1 MKKQVNGN
9 TEGIRTTVLTRI
21 AAIYDLKMAAGEFAS
36 HALVDELAALT
47 GLIRREISVY
57 IGRDGAVEDVSI
69 GDSGKVNMPNMRLV
83 RNADRLSGVRCVH
96 THPSGDGRLSGVDL
110 GTLRSMRLDAMA
122 ALGVNEAGEATSFYA
137 AFLGEM
143 REEEREVLVAGAA
156 QALPPAAAPA
166 DG

>member
-1 MKKQVNGN
+1 
-9 TEGIRTTVLTRI
+9 
-21 AAIYDLKMAAGEFAS
+21 MAAGEFAS

-122 ALGVNEAGEATSFYA
+122 ALGVNEAGEARHFMQPSWA
-137 AFLGEM
+137 RCGRRSARCLWLG
-143 REEEREVLVAGAA
+143 RSGLTACRSAS
-156 QALPPAAAPA
+156 
-166 DG
+166 

>member
-21 AAIYDLKMAAGEFAS
+21 AAVYDLKMAAGEFAS

-69 GDSGKVNMPNMRLV
+69 GDSGKVNMPN
-83 RNADRLSGVRCVH
+83 
-96 THPSGDGRLSGVDL
+96 
-110 GTLRSMRLDAMA
+110 
-122 ALGVNEAGEATSFYA
+122 YA
-137 AFLGEM
+137 PCAQCG
-143 REEEREVLVAGAA
+143 
-156 QALPPAAAPA
+156 QALWRALHTYAPEWGRPAFRRGPWNAPQHAA
-166 DG
+166 